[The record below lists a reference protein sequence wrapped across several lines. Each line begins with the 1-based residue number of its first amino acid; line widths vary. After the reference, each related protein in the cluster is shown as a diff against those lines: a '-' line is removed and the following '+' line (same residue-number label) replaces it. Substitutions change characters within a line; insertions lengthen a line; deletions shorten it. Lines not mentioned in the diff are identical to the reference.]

1 MAKIAVI
8 TKDWNESARALA
20 LSLHQCRHDV
30 TVITSKNIQIE
41 ESFPFPILT
50 TFKNWSSREVLQFF
64 PRFFG
69 QAPEIWHFVFSDP
82 QSERPGPG
90 HWLLA
95 LLVKSLPRRV
105 IAASIFSGLT
115 QTWRWS
121 PFLKMCDIT
130 TLPTRESLMH
140 LKRRGRFSAEAELE
154 IFPPLLLRQSQ
165 KSQAPSS
172 EIDNLIENL
181 GNYLV
186 IPSDRFPESPEWAFV
201 EDFHRLVILGPRR
214 WQQKKRTYVSQNLS
228 EADFERLLLS
238 SKALLIAFS
247 DLSPTELMRCH
258 QWAEKTGKPVIASPR
273 QAEAL
278 PGLCV
283 HQKSGWVLDRG
294 IDSLRTLLLENP
306 ELILPDWQKRPRSYS
321 LMDSCL
327 NELNRLYS
335 KVQLKKSRI

>member
-30 TVITSKNIQIE
+30 TVITSKNLRIE
-41 ESFPFPILT
+41 ETFPFPVLT
-50 TFKNWSSREVLQFF
+50 AFKTWSSKEVLGFF
-64 PRFFG
+64 PRFLG
-69 QAPEIWHFVFSDP
+69 QAPEVWHFVFTDP
-82 QSERPGPG
+82 QSERPGAG

-95 LLVKSLPRRV
+95 LLAKSLPRRV
-105 IAASIFSGLT
+105 IAASLFSGVT
-115 QTWRWS
+115 QSWRWA

-140 LKRRGRFSAEAELE
+140 MKRRGRLNPEAELE
-154 IFPPLLLRQSQ
+154 IFPPLLLGQTSTE
-165 KSQAPSS
+165 SAPHS
-172 EIDNLIENL
+172 ELESLIENL
-181 GNYLV
+181 GSYLI
-186 IPSDRFPESPEWAFV
+186 IPSDRFPEGPEWDFV
-201 EDFHRLVILGPRR
+201 EDFHRFVILGPRR
-214 WQQKKRTYVSQNLS
+214 WQQKKRTYISHSLLESQL
-228 EADFERLLLS
+228 ERLLLS

-283 HQKSGWVLDRG
+283 HQKTGWVLDRG

-306 ELILPDWQKRPRSYS
+306 DLNLPPWEHRPRSYS
-321 LMDSCL
+321 LMDSCM

-335 KVQLKKSRI
+335 KVQLKKSQI